1 MFRLL
6 ACGPK
11 TFSKLK
17 LAFESVTPRSRGP
30 AKFVARSGAG
40 TLLGAGGP
48 VTGESVKRARAVVP
62 RHMTPTTLQERFH
75 ESRDR
80 IDLDTYLEAVS
91 YVREDGR
98 D

>member
-1 MFRLL
+1 
-6 ACGPK
+6 
-11 TFSKLK
+11 
-17 LAFESVTPRSRGP
+17 
-30 AKFVARSGAG
+30 
-40 TLLGAGGP
+40 
-48 VTGESVKRARAVVP
+48 
-62 RHMTPTTLQERFH
+62 MTPTTLQERFH